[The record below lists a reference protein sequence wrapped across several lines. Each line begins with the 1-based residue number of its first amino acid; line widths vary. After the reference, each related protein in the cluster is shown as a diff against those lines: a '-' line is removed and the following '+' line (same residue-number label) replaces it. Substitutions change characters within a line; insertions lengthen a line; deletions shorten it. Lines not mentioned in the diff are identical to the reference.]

1 MNSEGQK
8 IVNYAEYCT
17 KCKHF
22 DLEVSQEPCNECLSR
37 PVNLYSH
44 KPINWEEADDTNA

>member
-1 MNSEGQK
+1 MEINEEK
-8 IVNYAEYCT
+8 IVEYEKYCP

-22 DLEVSQEPCNECLSR
+22 ALDDADDPCNECLTE

-44 KPINWEEADDTNA
+44 KPINFEES